1 LALKQAEEQEVS
13 LSLLQEKILKIVC
26 TRRNVDYAL
35 LMEEIKRDRITI
47 MQSVDSLAKH
57 KYVKKDKINPEYEKS
72 KLIIRP
78 TFSGKHHAWRFLGVD
93 LEDILRIED
102 NEQISAYLEFI
113 KDIHD
118 ASQRQNLIRP
128 LEAFITL
135 IEAWTSEGKLEPSQS
150 KEILKQGLKNGISEL
165 AKDRNY
171 NETELLNKRSNE
183 WLKKLFS
190 SQERRDLQHFIVY
203 TGDKLVS
210 TAKRFPV

>member
-1 LALKQAEEQEVS
+1 MKEV
-13 LSLLQEKILKIVC
+13 
-26 TRRNVDYAL
+26 
-35 LMEEIKRDRITI
+35 KRDRIMI

-78 TFSGKHHAWRFLGVD
+78 TFLGKHHAWRFLGVA
-93 LEDILRIED
+93 LEDILRIEN
-102 NEQISAYLEFI
+102 NEQIAVYLEFI

-118 ASQRQNLIRP
+118 ASQRQTLIRP
-128 LEAFITL
+128 LEAFLTL
-135 IEAWTSEGKLEPSQS
+135 IEAWTSEGKLEPTHS

-171 NETELLNKRSNE
+171 DETELLNQRSNE

-190 SQERRDLQHFIVY
+190 SQERMDLQHFIVH

>member
-1 LALKQAEEQEVS
+1 MKLAEEPEVS

-26 TRRNVDYAL
+26 THRNVDYAL
-35 LMEEIKRDRITI
+35 LMEEVKRDRITI

-78 TFSGKHHAWRFLGVD
+78 TFSGKHNAWRFLGVD

-102 NEQISAYLEFI
+102 NGQITAYLEFI

-118 ASQRQNLIRP
+118 ASQRQKLIRP
-128 LEAFITL
+128 LEAFLTL

-150 KEILKQGLKNGISEL
+150 KEILKQGIKNGISEL

-190 SQERRDLQHFIVY
+190 SQERRDLQHFIVHM
-203 TGDKLVS
+203 GDKLVS